1 MPVFRRLRQALGIKV
16 EEKFDDESIPVS
28 LSDRLFWVPFG
39 SRYYRQVQ
47 QRAWLVPLLLIF
59 LIICW
64 LIGSIVT
71 SWVYCAECR
80 ACRLAIP
87 EGKCGTVL
95 PMDQGDL
102 FCLRSGWTGFS
113 PRLGKTQSVQ
123 VSQVLSCYSLSLTA
137 SFSQGK
143 VHYRHPQDVSLLQE
157 QVMGLKS
164 DWPCLRKLMTDFYF
178 PGGFEPVH

>member
-39 SRYYRQVQ
+39 SRYYRQVK
-47 QRAWLVPLLLIF
+47 QRAWLVPLLAVF
-59 LIICW
+59 LVVCW

-87 EGKCGTVL
+87 EGKCGTTISL
-95 PMDQGDL
+95 PQGDL

-113 PRLGKTQSVQ
+113 PRLGKTQSCQLFQRGAVAVTVAFPIIVRRLFLPKRRQ
-123 VSQVLSCYSLSLTA
+123 RMTA
-137 SFSQGK
+137 
-143 VHYRHPQDVSLLQE
+143 VV
-157 QVMGLKS
+157 
-164 DWPCLRKLMTDFYF
+164 
-178 PGGFEPVH
+178 GFAENGIKML

>member
-1 MPVFRRLRQALGIKV
+1 MFFRRLRQALGIKV

-28 LSDRLFWVPFG
+28 AIDRVFWVPFG
-39 SRYYRQVQ
+39 SKYYRQAR
-47 QRAWLVPLLLIF
+47 QRAWLVPVLLLF
-59 LIICW
+59 LVVTW

-95 PMDQGDL
+95 SMPQGDL

-113 PRLGKTQSVQ
+113 PRLGETKSV
-123 VSQVLSCYSLSLTA
+123 
-137 SFSQGK
+137 QGK
-143 VHYRHPQDVSLLQE
+143 VYYRHPQDVSLLQE

-164 DWPCLRKLMTDFYF
+164 DWPCLRKLMTEFYF
-178 PGGFEPVH
+178 PGGFETH